1 MGHPWTGMYC
11 FQLMDNYGASGIAL
25 MIIAISEVVAVSWI
39 YGIDTFYENLEDMCY
54 IARQKLG
61 KSGKTNPYKKPW
73 IIFKYIWAFVTPLAM
88 LSVRF
93 LRTVWVFDWPIF
105 LNFWFKPNRSLDLQ
119 LFDYQSSNI
128 FVRCNWRL
136 WLSCSWYC
144 DSVLF
149 GALIYHNDSNLYSKG
164 LQ

>member
-1 MGHPWTGMYC
+1 MYYGPYPFGHLHIGMYY

-88 LSVRF
+88 LAVRF
-93 LRTVWVFDWPIF
+93 LTYTV
-105 LNFWFKPNRSLDLQ
+105 
-119 LFDYQSSNI
+119 
-128 FVRCNWRL
+128 
-136 WLSCSWYC
+136 
-144 DSVLF
+144 
-149 GALIYHNDSNLYSKG
+149 
-164 LQ
+164 